1 MLGAEVLKRRG
12 VSVLGA
18 PSRGNARNARLNR
31 GALGFAVLC
40 KQICDRSRRGIGKRE
55 WSNGIGGGG
64 GDRHARRV
72 FARAP

>member
-1 MLGAEVLKRRG
+1 
-12 VSVLGA
+12 
-18 PSRGNARNARLNR
+18 
-31 GALGFAVLC
+31 VLC

-64 GDRHARRV
+64 GHARRV